1 MNAQQLSLALPT
13 SRVAL
18 SVSLALPTSR
28 VALSVS
34 YVFNMYIYIYIYIYL
49 CILIFATPAAGVAV
63 LFIHLLN
70 FLATSFD
77 ILGIT
82 PDPCEASKNMP
93 TLSEQAL

>member
-34 YVFNMYIYIYIYIYL
+34 YVFNMYIYIFL
-49 CILIFATPAAGVAV
+49 CVLIFATPAAGVAV

>member
-34 YVFNMYIYIYIYIYL
+34 YVFNMYIIYL

>member
-1 MNAQQLSLALPT
+1 MNARQLSLALPT

-34 YVFNMYIYIYIYIYL
+34 YVFNMYIYIYL

>member
-1 MNAQQLSLALPT
+1 MNARQLSLALPT

-34 YVFNMYIYIYIYIYL
+34 YVFNMYMYIYIYL

>member
-34 YVFNMYIYIYIYIYL
+34 YVFNMYIYIYL

-63 LFIHLLN
+63 LFIIHLLN

>member
-34 YVFNMYIYIYIYIYL
+34 YVFNMYIYIFMYIDL
-49 CILIFATPAAGVAV
+49 CNPSSWSCCPF
-63 LFIHLLN
+63 H
-70 FLATSFD
+70 TSPE
-77 ILGIT
+77 L
-82 PDPCEASKNMP
+82 PCYFF
-93 TLSEQAL
+93 

>member
-34 YVFNMYIYIYIYIYL
+34 YVFNMYIYIYL